1 MEKVEFIVVGAGV
14 AGLATAMVLA
24 EAGAEVLIVERGDYP
39 GSKNVTGGR
48 LYLGPVR
55 PYLPDLWDKALRV
68 EPLRQRPER
77 GGGQDR
83 APLERRVVK
92 ERLTMMAPGSSI
104 TVELS
109 SERFRE
115 LPYASY
121 TLLHATFDRWFADQ
135 AAERG
140 ALIIPG
146 YKVDDLLM
154 RDGRVVGIVS
164 AGDEIRADGIVAA
177 DGALSFMAEKAGL
190 RDPLAARHFAVAVK
204 EIIELPSQAIEERF
218 GVEEGEGV
226 AQLFFGSLTQ
236 GMFGGGF
243 LYTNRESLSLGLVLA
258 IHDLM
263 EQSNSERSLS
273 PHDLLEAFKARP
285 EIRPL
290 IAGGHPI
297 EYSAHIIPEGGFRAL
312 PRLVTD
318 GMVVVG
324 DAAGLALNMGVTVRG
339 LDFALASGVMAA
351 QALLRAREQGDFSAA
366 SLAYYETLLKG
377 SFVWQDLQT
386 FQHMPDVLANPRLF
400 EFYPSVACDLLEQI
414 MWIGEKPKEKLSTTI
429 LRAARQNLW
438 RVDVLKDLLRMRR
451 I

>member
-1 MEKVEFIVVGAGV
+1 MEKVEVVVVGAGV

-24 EAGAEVLIVERGDYP
+24 EAGVEVLVVERGDYP

-48 LYLGPVR
+48 LYLEPVR
-55 PYLPDLWDKALRV
+55 PYLPDLWD
-68 EPLRQRPER
+68 E
-77 GGGQDR
+77 

-92 ERLTMMAPGSSI
+92 ERLTMVSPSAST
-104 TVELS
+104 TVEVS
-109 SERFRE
+109 SERFRQS
-115 LPYASY
+115 PNPSY
-121 TLLHATFDRWFADQ
+121 TLLHSTFDRWFADQ

-140 ALIIPG
+140 AFIIPG

-154 RDGRVVGIVS
+154 EGGRVVGIVS
-164 AGDEIRADGIVAA
+164 AGDEIRADAIVAA
-177 DGALSFMAEKAGL
+177 DGVLSFMAEKAGL
-190 RDPLAARHFAVAVK
+190 RAELAAKDYAMAAK
-204 EIIELPSQAIEERF
+204 EVIELPSQTIEERF

-243 LYTNRESLSLGLVLA
+243 LYTNHESLSLGLVVA

-263 EQSNSERSLS
+263 EKEPPVS
-273 PHDLLEAFKARP
+273 PHDLLETFKARP

-290 IAGGHPI
+290 IAGGYPV

-318 GMVVVG
+318 GLVVVG

-351 QALLRAREQGDFSAA
+351 RALLRARDQADFSAA
-366 SLAYYETLLKG
+366 SLAHYEMLLQD
-377 SFVWQDLQT
+377 SFVWKDLQA
-386 FQHMPDVLANPRLF
+386 FQHMPDFLANPRLRD
-400 EFYPSVACDLLEQI
+400 FYPSVINNLLEQI
-414 MWIGEKPKEKLSTTI
+414 MWIGEEPKEKLSATI
-429 LRAARQNLW
+429 LRTARQSLL
-438 RVDVLKDLLRMRR
+438 RADVLKDLLGMRK

>member
-1 MEKVEFIVVGAGV
+1 MEKVEFVVVGAGL
-14 AGLATAMVLA
+14 AGLACAMVLA
-24 EAGAEVLIVERGDYP
+24 EAGAEVLVVERGDYP

-48 LYLGPVR
+48 LYLGPVK
-55 PYLPDLWDKALRV
+55 PYLPDIWDKALRV
-68 EPLRQRPER
+68 KP
-77 GGGQDR
+77 QDK

-92 ERLTMMAPGSSI
+92 ERLTMMAPESSI

-115 LPYASY
+115 SSHPSY

-140 ALIIPG
+140 ALVIPG
-146 YKVDDLLM
+146 YKVDDL
-154 RDGRVVGIVS
+154 RIEDGRVAGIIS
-164 AGDEIRADGIVAA
+164 AGDEIHADAIVAA

-190 RDPLAARHFAVAVK
+190 RERHAAKDFAIAAK
-204 EIIELPSQAIEERF
+204 EVIELPPQTIQDRF
-218 GVEEGEGV
+218 GVEDGEGA
-226 AQLFFGSLTQ
+226 AQLFFGSLTK
-236 GMFGGGF
+236 GMLGGGF
-243 LYTNRESLSLGLVLA
+243 MYTNRESLSLGLVLG

-263 EQSNSERSLS
+263 DEGSAGNEQPAS

-290 IAGGHPI
+290 IAGGHPV
-297 EYSAHIIPEGGFRAL
+297 EYSAHVIPEGGLRAL
-312 PRLVTD
+312 PRLATD

-324 DAAGLALNMGVTVRG
+324 DAAGLALNTGITVRG

-351 QALLRAREQGDFSAA
+351 RALLRARKQGDFSAA
-366 SLAYYETLLKG
+366 SLAHYETLLKD

-386 FQHMPDVLANPRLF
+386 FQHMPDFLANPRLF
-400 EFYPSVACDLLEQI
+400 EFYPSVACDLLERVMRVGQ
-414 MWIGEKPKEKLSTTI
+414 EPKEKLSTTVF
-429 LRAARQNLW
+429 RAVRQNFM
-438 RVDVLKDLLRMRR
+438 RVDVLKDLLRARK